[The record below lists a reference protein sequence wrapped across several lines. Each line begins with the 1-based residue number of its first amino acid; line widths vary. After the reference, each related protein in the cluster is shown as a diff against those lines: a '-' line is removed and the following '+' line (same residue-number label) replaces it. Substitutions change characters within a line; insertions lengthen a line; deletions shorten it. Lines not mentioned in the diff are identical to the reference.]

1 MGTRITDR
9 PLCWREFNR
18 EQHFAVCAVCA
29 LMSAEREGGGERKKR
44 KKGGGQNRYGDL
56 SVNRHLCSVDVAA
69 SKLKPKQQPKELN
82 SESTQ
87 KVVHY

>member
-1 MGTRITDR
+1 M
-9 PLCWREFNR
+9 
-18 EQHFAVCAVCA
+18 CAVCA
-29 LMSAEREGGGERKKR
+29 LMSAEREGGGEK

>member
-1 MGTRITDR
+1 MLEGVQQRAAFCCVCC
-9 PLCWREFNR
+9 LCTNECRKGR
-18 EQHFAVCAVCA
+18 
-29 LMSAEREGGGERKKR
+29 GGGRKKK

>member
-1 MGTRITDR
+1 MQKGK
-9 PLCWREFNR
+9 
-18 EQHFAVCAVCA
+18 
-29 LMSAEREGGGERKKR
+29 GGGEK

>member
-1 MGTRITDR
+1 MQK
-9 PLCWREFNR
+9 EK
-18 EQHFAVCAVCA
+18 
-29 LMSAEREGGGERKKR
+29 GGGREKKERR
-44 KKGGGQNRYGDL
+44 GGGQNRYGDL

>member
-1 MGTRITDR
+1 M
-9 PLCWREFNR
+9 
-18 EQHFAVCAVCA
+18 CAVCA
-29 LMSAEREGGGERKKR
+29 LMSAEKGGERKK

-69 SKLKPKQQPKELN
+69 TKLKPKQQPKELN

>member
-1 MGTRITDR
+1 MLEGVQHRAAFCCVCC
-9 PLCWREFNR
+9 LCTNECRK
-18 EQHFAVCAVCA
+18 
-29 LMSAEREGGGERKKR
+29 GGGKK
-44 KKGGGQNRYGDL
+44 KKKKEGGGQNHYGDL
-56 SVNRHLCSVDVAA
+56 SVNRHLSSVDVVA